1 MAHRFDKHYTRE
13 QVRSLLPQVR
23 IWLAQLTERREEL
36 QKQEKRLHSMMSPG
50 RDIGGATINGWV
62 RTLAAI
68 QGLLLE
74 FYSREIQIK
83 DLERGLLDFPALLE
97 GREVFLCW
105 ESAEEDVGFWHDLE
119 SGYAGRQ
126 PLAEE
131 E

>member
-23 IWLAQLTERREEL
+23 IWLAQLTEKREEL
-36 QKQEKRLHSMMSPG
+36 EKQEKRLQSMMSPG
-50 RDIGGATINGWV
+50 RDIGGTTVNGWV

-68 QGLLLE
+68 QGLLQE

-83 DLERGLLDFPALLE
+83 DLERGLLDFPAIME
-97 GREVFLCW
+97 DREVFLCW

-119 SGYAGRQ
+119 AGYAGRQ